1 MPASRSRTE
10 RWRDSLQQ
18 IQDRNGGMEF
28 TIARPGLDP
37 HSTAGDLLWRVRI
50 VKQNDAELVLEAPTA
65 MGSTIHLNADVEVVC
80 IFSVGQNRWMFKS
93 KTLGMTTSAG
103 PGRQLMPAVR
113 IAMPTDVERCQRRAY
128 MRVSTAEVRPITV
141 ECFPLID
148 PASAVEAERASR
160 DAILN
165 AGRESSAMPNVG
177 PSFTATLVNIGGGGV
192 GLMVP
197 RDQSRGVD
205 RSKFI
210 WTRLDLRPELA
221 APLAVTGRIV
231 HTHLN
236 HEQDVYLGVSFEFA
250 FHAAHRPFVGEV
262 LVKYAEGLANQQF
275 ANRKAA

>member
-18 IQDRNGGMEF
+18 IQDRNGGIEF
-28 TIARPGLDP
+28 TIARPGIDP
-37 HSTAGDLLWRVRI
+37 HSTSGDLLWRVRI
-50 VKQNDAELVLEAPTA
+50 IQQSDAEIVVEAPAA
-65 MGSTIHLNADVEVVC
+65 MGSTMHLNPDLEVVC
-80 IFSVGQNRWMFKS
+80 VFSVGQNRWMFRS
-93 KTLGMTTSAG
+93 RTLGMTTTPG

-113 IAMPTDVERCQRRAY
+113 IAMPQDVERCQRRAF
-128 MRVSTAEVRPITV
+128 MRVATASLTPLSV

-148 PASAVEAERASR
+148 PSSAVAAERASR
-160 DAILN
+160 EAIL
-165 AGRESSAMPNVG
+165 GGGGDVKTMPNVG
-177 PSFTATLVNIGGGGV
+177 PGFKATLLNIGGGGV

-210 WTRLDLRPELA
+210 FTRLDLRPDLA
-221 APLAVTGRIV
+221 APLCTTGRIV

-250 FHAAHRPFVGEV
+250 FHAEHRTFVSET
-262 LVKYAEGLANQQF
+262 LVKYVERLANQQF
-275 ANRKAA
+275 AARKAA

>member
-103 PGRQLMPAVR
+103 PGRQLMAAVR
-113 IAMPTDVERCQRRAY
+113 IAMPADVERCRRRAY

-148 PASAVEAERASR
+148 PASALEAERASR
-160 DAILN
+160 DAIQN

-205 RSKFI
+205 RSKF
-210 WTRLDLRPELA
+210 
-221 APLAVTGRIV
+221 
-231 HTHLN
+231 
-236 HEQDVYLGVSFEFA
+236 
-250 FHAAHRPFVGEV
+250 
-262 LVKYAEGLANQQF
+262 
-275 ANRKAA
+275 